1 VALWGAVGIPG
12 AAGYFENRGSEMAN
26 QVQRRTFMGAAALS
40 AMSPAQVYAART
52 KKPMTLAIGSDHA
65 GFPMKGPVIQI
76 LKSWGHTVKD
86 CGSFTPDP
94 VDFPD
99 IAAAVCNEVKSG
111 RAQRGIMVC
120 GTGVGAC
127 IAANKVT
134 GIRAALCHDVYSA
147 HQCVEHDDV
156 NVLCM
161 GAWIIGIKLAEEI
174 LAAYLN
180 AEFSTDED
188 FRRRVRKLGEMER
201 QR

>member
-1 VALWGAVGIPG
+1 
-12 AAGYFENRGSEMAN
+12 MAN
-26 QVQRRTFMGAAALS
+26 EMERRTFMGAAGLS
-40 AMSPAQVYAART
+40 AMGTTQQAAGAR
-52 KKPMTLAIGSDHA
+52 KGPMKLAIGSDHA
-65 GFPMKGPVIQI
+65 GFPMKGPIIQT
-76 LKSWGHTVKD
+76 LKSWGHSVKD
-86 CGSFTPDP
+86 CGSFTPEP

-99 IAAAVCNEVKSG
+99 IAAVLCNEVKSG

-120 GTGVGAC
+120 GTGVGAS
-127 IAANKVT
+127 IAANKVN

-174 LAAYLN
+174 LNAYLN
-180 AEFSTDED
+180 AEFSTSEE

-201 QR
+201 RP